1 MLYSV
6 APRAGVRARGVLPAA
21 IRRGGA
27 ARPNTHAPR
36 ETDERLR
43 FNPKG
48 LPHPLRSGLGFGSN
62 RRGMSNGAIFG
73 PGTPVKEEETGD
85 EERAEPDKAEKYAG
99 SSPRRRPFFRR
110 DARNGDADD
119 VTPVADAEAQKLGSI
134 LSTRVN
140 PNTGDAE
147 TFSVFRGARDGEDPD
162 RGGDIMGP
170 VARFDDLR
178 ASAID
183 ARDAVR
189 DGLTGAKDGLT
200 GAAEDF
206 AERVA
211 AKVRKFKS
219 KSRALTHPPLPV
231 VETFEEL
238 LRFARIAVLNGEEPE
253 TIREFFA
260 TTREEVTVMD
270 LDRVQQR
277 VFVATNH
284 TTKTHIIS
292 FRGTRNLTNVVQNI
306 RLSSNPVTASGR
318 LAMVGRSLSGSFSFL
333 RGAGAKDSND
343 SSGSG
348 SFDEDDECA
357 NIDFEADPSEFARRG
372 CTDHLPMHRGYRVV
386 AKECVD
392 TIAPHIVPG
401 YTIQLTGHS
410 LGGAVAVAVG
420 LLYKTAGIEVGKVVT
435 FGAPKLGPRET
446 REAAAQLNVLRVVQK
461 DDIIPLLPMS
471 RPFVRKPYVHLG
483 EGIMLDNDVPGKY
496 APLTREWG
504 NAGILW
510 RQRAHLRYAA
520 GGEEDSPP
528 TEPEDD
534 DDYRPAVDATMD
546 AADTSPARRARW
558 WQARRRLANLRT
570 ALREAIDRR
579 REKAAALAPAPS
591 AYAAMSSPSGAL
603 ALSATSLAAPTTPDT
618 EWAAEVAEWAHVPAT
633 AADASAAAE
642 EIAPFD
648 DVEGELFVRL
658 AETEG
663 GANAAAVAAASEWER
678 ASASMSD
685 DEAEISRIGASKGES
700 SAESAAESAEKAVA
714 HHREGPTIFQR
725 LWQLRGMSAEE
736 RKDRLECHR
745 MRRYVQALEAAM
757 EAGPVQTSLAGVY
770 TGSDE
775 DDVGLD
781 MEEEDD
787 DATSLGSVAS
797 WVNWTR

>member
-21 IRRGGA
+21 IRGGGA
-27 ARPNTHAPR
+27 ARPNSHAPR
-36 ETDERLR
+36 ETERIR

-48 LPHPLRSGLGFGSN
+48 LPHPLRSGLRFGSS
-62 RRGMSNGAIFG
+62 RRDVSSRVIFG
-73 PGTPVKEEETGD
+73 PGTQVKEEEAGD
-85 EERAEPDKAEKYAG
+85 KDDAATEEEPA
-99 SSPRRRPFFRR
+99 RRRLPFLRGAKTR
-110 DARNGDADD
+110 NESSDA
-119 VTPVADAEAQKLGSI
+119 ADAPSSEAETTPRTGVLGSISTPRTGVLGSI

-140 PNTGDAE
+140 PDTGEAE
-147 TFSVFRGARDGEDPD
+147 TFSVPAGLNSD
-162 RGGDIMGP
+162 RGP
-170 VARFDDLR
+170 VQLDELRSSAR
-178 ASAID
+178 D

-189 DGLTGAKDGLT
+189 DGLTGA
-200 GAAEDF
+200 
-206 AERVA
+206 AERLKS
-211 AKVRKFKS
+211 KVREFKS

-231 VETFEEL
+231 VGTFEEL
-238 LRFARIAVLNGEEPE
+238 LRFARIATLNGEEPE

-260 TTREEVTVMD
+260 ATREDVTVMD

-284 TTKTHIIS
+284 TTKTHTIS

-333 RGAGAKDSND
+333 RGSVDKDSGD
-343 SSGSG
+343 GSG
-348 SFDEDDECA
+348 SFDEDDECS
-357 NIDFEADPSEFARRG
+357 NIDFEADPTEFARKG
-372 CTDHLPMHRGYRVV
+372 CTDHLPMHKGYRVV
-386 AKECVD
+386 ARECVD
-392 TIAPHIVPG
+392 TLAPHIVPG
-401 YTIQLTGHS
+401 YTVQLTGHS

-420 LLYKTAGIEVGKVVT
+420 LLYKAAGIEVNKVVT

-446 REAAAQLNVLRVVQK
+446 REAAEKLNVLRVVQK

-483 EGIMLDNDVPGKY
+483 EGIMLDNDTPGKY
-496 APLTREWG
+496 APLSREWG

-520 GGEEDSPP
+520 GGEGKSAPAEECGPEDI
-528 TEPEDD
+528 EDD
-534 DDYRPAVDATMD
+534 DDDYQPSIDATMD
-546 AADTSPARRARW
+546 AADATPARRARW

-570 ALREAIDRR
+570 ALQEAIARR
-579 REKAAALAPAPS
+579 REKAAALAPS
-591 AYAAMSSPSGAL
+591 AYASLASPSGAL
-603 ALSATSLAAPTTPDT
+603 ALSATALAAPNTPDT
-618 EWAAEVAEWAHVPAT
+618 EWAAEVAEWAHVPA
-633 AADASAAAE
+633 AADVNAE

-663 GANAAAVAAASEWER
+663 GATQAAAAAASEWER

-685 DEAEISRIGASKGES
+685 DETEISRIGAASEGAAEEPAVIS
-700 SAESAAESAEKAVA
+700 TESAADAEKAVA
-714 HHREGPTIFQR
+714 RHREGPTIFLR
-725 LWQLRGMSAEE
+725 LWQLRAMSAEE
-736 RKDRLECHR
+736 RKDRLESHR
-745 MRRYVQALEAAM
+745 MRRYVMAVEAAM

-770 TGSDE
+770 DGTDD

-787 DATSLGSVAS
+787 VTSMGSVAS

>member
-21 IRRGGA
+21 IRCGGA

-48 LPHPLRSGLGFGSN
+48 LPHPLRTGLGSGSN

-73 PGTPVKEEETGD
+73 PGTPVREEEAGN
-85 EERAEPDKAEKYAG
+85 EERAEGEAEKNAR
-99 SSPRRRPFFRR
+99 PRRRLFFRR
-110 DARNGDADD
+110 DERNRGGDDAAIADVIKP
-119 VTPVADAEAQKLGSI
+119 VTDAEAQKRLGSI
-134 LSTRVN
+134 LSTRPLN

-147 TFSVFRGARDGEDPD
+147 TFSAFSGGAIDGEDPD
-162 RGGDIMGP
+162 RGGNAGP
-170 VARFDDLR
+170 VNKRFDDLR
-178 ASAID
+178 LSAID

-189 DGLTGAKDGLT
+189 DGLT

-343 SSGSG
+343 SSGS
-348 SFDEDDECA
+348 FDEDDECA

-386 AKECVD
+386 ARACVD

-420 LLYKTAGIEVGKVVT
+420 LLYKAAGIEVGKVVT

-534 DDYRPAVDATMD
+534 DDYRRSVDATMD
-546 AADTSPARRARW
+546 AADTSPAGRARW

-618 EWAAEVAEWAHVPAT
+618 EWAAEVAEWAHVPAGV
-633 AADASAAAE
+633 ADASALAAAE

-663 GANAAAVAAASEWER
+663 GANAAAAAAASEWER

-685 DEAEISRIGASKGES
+685 DEAEISRIGASKGEELKPDS
-700 SAESAAESAEKAVA
+700 AESAEKAVA

-725 LWQLRGMSAEE
+725 LFQLRGMNAEE

-757 EAGPVQTSLAGVY
+757 EAGPVQTSLAGIY

>member
-21 IRRGGA
+21 IRCGGA

-48 LPHPLRSGLGFGSN
+48 LPHPLRSGLGSGSN

-73 PGTPVKEEETGD
+73 PGTPVKEEEAGN
-85 EERAEPDKAEKYAG
+85 EERAEGEAEKN
-99 SSPRRRPFFRR
+99 RRRLFF
-110 DARNGDADD
+110 
-119 VTPVADAEAQKLGSI
+119 TPVTDAEAQKRGGSI
-134 LSTRVN
+134 LSTRGN
-140 PNTGDAE
+140 PNEGGDAE
-147 TFSVFRGARDGEDPD
+147 TFSPTFGGARDGEDPD
-162 RGGDIMGP
+162 FRGDVGP
-170 VARFDDLR
+170 VRRFDDLR
-178 ASAID
+178 L
-183 ARDAVR
+183 RDAVR
-189 DGLTGAKDGLT
+189 DGLTVV
-200 GAAEDF
+200 AEDF

-219 KSRALTHPPLPV
+219 KSRQLTHPPLPV

-238 LRFARIAVLNGEEPE
+238 LRFARIASLNGEEPE

-260 TTREEVTVMD
+260 STREEVTVMD

-343 SSGSG
+343 SSGS
-348 SFDEDDECA
+348 FDEDDGCA
-357 NIDFEADPSEFARRG
+357 NIDFEADPSGFARRG

-386 AKECVD
+386 AKACVD

-420 LLYKTAGIEVGKVVT
+420 LLYKAAGIEVGKVVT

-471 RPFVRKPYVHLG
+471 RPFVREPYVHLG

-534 DDYRPAVDATMD
+534 DDYRRSVDLTMD
-546 AADTSPARRARW
+546 AADTSPAGRARW

-570 ALREAIDRR
+570 ALRVAIDRR
-579 REKAAALAPAPS
+579 REQAAALAPALS
-591 AYAAMSSPSGAL
+591 AYAAMSSPSGSL

-618 EWAAEVAEWAHVPAT
+618 EWAAEVAEWAHVPAG
-633 AADASAAAE
+633 AADASAHSAE

-663 GANAAAVAAASEWER
+663 GANAAAAAAASEWER

-685 DEAEISRIGASKGES
+685 DEAEISRIGASKGEELKPDS
-700 SAESAAESAEKAVA
+700 AESAEKAVA

-725 LWQLRGMSAEE
+725 LFQLRGMSAEE

-757 EAGPVQTSLAGVY
+757 EAGPVQTSLAGIY

>member
-1 MLYSV
+1 M
-6 APRAGVRARGVLPAA
+6 R
-21 IRRGGA
+21 
-27 ARPNTHAPR
+27 
-36 ETDERLR
+36 
-43 FNPKG
+43 
-48 LPHPLRSGLGFGSN
+48 
-62 RRGMSNGAIFG
+62 
-73 PGTPVKEEETGD
+73 
-85 EERAEPDKAEKYAG
+85 
-99 SSPRRRPFFRR
+99 
-110 DARNGDADD
+110 
-119 VTPVADAEAQKLGSI
+119 
-134 LSTRVN
+134 
-140 PNTGDAE
+140 
-147 TFSVFRGARDGEDPD
+147 
-162 RGGDIMGP
+162 
-170 VARFDDLR
+170 
-178 ASAID
+178 
-183 ARDAVR
+183 
-189 DGLTGAKDGLT
+189 DGLT
-200 GAAEDF
+200 GAAEDL

-211 AKVRKFKS
+211 AKVRKLKS
-219 KSRALTHPPLPV
+219 KSRSLTHPPLPV

-238 LRFARIAVLNGEEPE
+238 LRFARIALLNGEEPE

-343 SSGSG
+343 SSGS
-348 SFDEDDECA
+348 FDEDDECA
-357 NIDFEADPSEFARRG
+357 NIDFEVDPSEFARRG

-420 LLYKTAGIEVGKVVT
+420 LLYKAAGIKVGKIVT

-520 GGEEDSPP
+520 GGEEDSPRRNPRTTTITDRPSTPRWTRRTPRRHGARGGGRREGDSP
-528 TEPEDD
+528 TCERRSARLSTGAAKRQPRSSRSLPRTPRC
-534 DDYRPAVDATMD
+534 RPPPGPSR
-546 AADTSPARRARW
+546 SPRRASSRPPRRTRSG
-558 WQARRRLANLRT
+558 RRRLPSGRTSRQPTPTRARRLRRLPRSTTSRANSSS
-570 ALREAIDRR
+570 DWRR
-579 REKAAALAPAPS
+579 RRGARTRRPS
-591 AYAAMSSPSGAL
+591 RRRASGSARPRPCPTTRRRFPESEPRRGRSPRAGSSPS
-603 ALSATSLAAPTTPDT
+603 D
-618 EWAAEVAEWAHVPAT
+618 AE
-633 AADASAAAE
+633 
-642 EIAPFD
+642 
-648 DVEGELFVRL
+648 R
-658 AETEG
+658 
-663 GANAAAVAAASEWER
+663 
-678 ASASMSD
+678 
-685 DEAEISRIGASKGES
+685 
-700 SAESAAESAEKAVA
+700 AVA

-725 LWQLRGMSAEE
+725 LWQLRGMNAEE

-757 EAGPVQTSLAGVY
+757 EAGPVQTSMAGVY

>member
-21 IRRGGA
+21 IRCGGA
-27 ARPNTHAPR
+27 ARPNTHAPGK
-36 ETDERLR
+36 TDERLR
-43 FNPKG
+43 FNSKG
-48 LPHPLRSGLGFGSN
+48 LPHPLRLGLGSGSN

-73 PGTPVKEEETGD
+73 PGTPVKEEEAGD
-85 EERAEPDKAEKYAG
+85 EERADPEKAEKNAG
-99 SSPRRRPFFRR
+99 PTRRRPFFRR
-110 DARNGDADD
+110 DERNRDADDADAAD
-119 VTPVADAEAQKLGSI
+119 VTPVADAEAQKPGSI
-134 LSTRVN
+134 LSSRVS

-147 TFSVFRGARDGEDPD
+147 TLSVRGGARDGEDPD
-162 RGGDIMGP
+162 RGGGRGP
-170 VARFDDLR
+170 VRRFDDLR
-178 ASAID
+178 LSAID

-189 DGLTGAKDGLT
+189 DGLTGA
-200 GAAEDF
+200 AEDL

-211 AKVRKFKS
+211 AKVRKLKS
-219 KSRALTHPPLPV
+219 KSRSLTHPPLPV

-238 LRFARIAVLNGEEPE
+238 LRFARIALLNGEEPE

-343 SSGSG
+343 SSGS
-348 SFDEDDECA
+348 FDEDDECA
-357 NIDFEADPSEFARRG
+357 NIDFEVDPSEFARRG

-420 LLYKTAGIEVGKVVT
+420 LLYKAAGIKVGKIVT

-534 DDYRPAVDATMD
+534 DDYRPSVDATMD
-546 AADTSPARRARW
+546 ATDASPARRARW
-558 WQARRRLANLRT
+558 WQARRRLSNLRT

-579 REKAAALAPAPS
+579 REKAAALEPVPS

-603 ALSATSLAAPTTPDT
+603 ALSATSLVAPTTPDT

-633 AADASAAAE
+633 DADASAAAE

-685 DEAEISRIGASKGES
+685 DETEISRIGASKGEEPAEAGS
-700 SAESAAESAEKAVA
+700 SPSDAERAVA

-725 LWQLRGMSAEE
+725 LWQLRGMNAEE

-757 EAGPVQTSLAGVY
+757 EAGPVQTSMAGVY

>member
-21 IRRGGA
+21 IRCGGA
-27 ARPNTHAPR
+27 ARPNTHAPG

-48 LPHPLRSGLGFGSN
+48 LPHPLRLGLGSGSN

-73 PGTPVKEEETGD
+73 PGTPVKEEEAGD
-85 EERAEPDKAEKYAG
+85 EERADPEKTEKNAG
-99 SSPRRRPFFRR
+99 PTRRRPFFKR
-110 DARNGDADD
+110 DERNRDADD
-119 VTPVADAEAQKLGSI
+119 ADAANVTPVADAEAQKLGSI
-134 LSTRVN
+134 LSSRVN

-147 TFSVFRGARDGEDPD
+147 TFSVRGGARDGEDPD
-162 RGGDIMGP
+162 REGERGP
-170 VARFDDLR
+170 VRRFDDLR
-178 ASAID
+178 LSAIG

-189 DGLTGAKDGLT
+189 DGLTGA
-200 GAAEDF
+200 AEDL

-211 AKVRKFKS
+211 AKVRKLKS
-219 KSRALTHPPLPV
+219 KSRSLTHPPLPV

-238 LRFARIAVLNGEEPE
+238 LRFARIALLNGEEPE

-277 VFVATNH
+277 VFVATDH
-284 TTKTHIIS
+284 TAKTHIIS

-343 SSGSG
+343 SSGS
-348 SFDEDDECA
+348 FDEDDECA
-357 NIDFEADPSEFARRG
+357 NIDFEVDPSEFARRG
-372 CTDHLPMHRGYRVV
+372 CTDHLHMHRGYRVV
-386 AKECVD
+386 AKECVG

-420 LLYKTAGIEVGKVVT
+420 LLYKAAGIKVGKIVT

-520 GGEEDSPP
+520 GGEKDSPP

-534 DDYRPAVDATMD
+534 DDHRPSVDATMD
-546 AADTSPARRARW
+546 AADASPARRARW

-579 REKAAALAPAPS
+579 REKAAALAPVPS
-591 AYAAMSSPSGAL
+591 AHAATSSPSGAF

-618 EWAAEVAEWAHVPAT
+618 EWAAEVAEWAHVPAS
-633 AADASAAAE
+633 AADASATAE

-678 ASASMSD
+678 ASASMSE
-685 DEAEISRIGASKGES
+685 DETEISRIGASKGEEEPAAAAAD
-700 SAESAAESAEKAVA
+700 AERAVA

-725 LWQLRGMSAEE
+725 LWQLRGMNAEE

-745 MRRYVQALEAAM
+745 MRRYVQSLEAAI
-757 EAGPVQTSLAGVY
+757 EAGPVQTSMAGVY